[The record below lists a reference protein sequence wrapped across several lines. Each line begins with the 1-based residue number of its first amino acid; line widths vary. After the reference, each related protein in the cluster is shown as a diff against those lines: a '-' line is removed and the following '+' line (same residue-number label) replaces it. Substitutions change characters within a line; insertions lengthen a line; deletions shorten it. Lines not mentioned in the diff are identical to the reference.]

1 MAKISHNKIKQP
13 SLREKKA
20 KINLHQNFPIYGI
33 SLNIPAMFS
42 VLWNVEL
49 NQNIPLIYA
58 DSYADM
64 YVKIVDAARIG
75 WKQLAMN
82 IVRFSRVAGN

>member
-1 MAKISHNKIKQP
+1 
-13 SLREKKA
+13 
-20 KINLHQNFPIYGI
+20 
-33 SLNIPAMFS
+33 LNIPAMFS

-58 DSYADM
+58 DSHADM
-64 YVKIVDAARIG
+64 YAKIVDAARIC